1 MATTSA
7 QQALL
12 ENVLDTFGNIENPRL
27 KQVVSALVR
36 HLHAFAAEVDLTHEE
51 WEMGIRFLTACG
63 QKSDETRQEVIL
75 LSDVLGLSSLVEM
88 LDYHGSAA
96 ATEQTVLGPFYAQG
110 APERQNGDSII
121 VTDTGGP
128 RLHVSGTVRD
138 EAGRPIP
145 GARLDVWQTASNGFY
160 PVQDPTQD
168 PTNLRGVFTTDE
180 NGGYAFETQRPVD
193 YSVPTD
199 GPVGGL
205 LNATG
210 RHSMRAA
217 HTHFIVS
224 APGYYPVTTHFFDS
238 ESPYLESDAVFGV
251 RDSLILTFESV
262 DENTLRTEF
271 DITLTPIAA
280 QTGA

>member
-1 MATTSA
+1 MATTSS

-12 ENVLDTFGNIENPRL
+12 DNVLETFGNIENPRL
-27 KQVVSALVR
+27 KEIVGALVR
-36 HLHAFAAEVDLTHEE
+36 HVHAFADEVNLTHAE
-51 WEMGIRFLTACG
+51 WEQGIQFLTACG
-63 QKSDETRQEVIL
+63 QKSDDTRQEVIL

-88 LDYHGSAA
+88 LDYHGSAG

-110 APERQNGDSII
+110 SVARQNGDSII

-128 RLHVSGTVRD
+128 RLEVSGTVRD
-138 EAGRPIP
+138 GAGAPIA

-168 PTNLRGVFTTDE
+168 PMNLRGVFITDAD
-180 NGGYAFETQRPVD
+180 GRYAFTTLRPVD

-205 LNATG
+205 LEATG

-217 HTHFIVS
+217 HTHFIAG

-238 ESPYLESDAVFGV
+238 ASPYLESDAVFGV
-251 RDSLILTFESV
+251 RDSLILVFEQK
-262 DENTLRTEF
+262 DEDTLTAEF
-271 DITLTPIAA
+271 DITLTPK
-280 QTGA
+280 Q